1 MYVPP
6 LPENALQ
13 IDTYSRYALFLPVWL
28 CCFIYDSMVWSVCF
42 CRYGLVM
49 LSSPRT
55 LLLSFPFLNHP
66 TSHLFP
72 LFMRFLEWLVT
83 SFSSSFFLSIYL
95 CYLLRWWC
103 IMIVFKMTSIR
114 CNAHIRCHFRSYKT
128 SYKPIFL
135 YISYMI
141 YIGTFEV

>member
-1 MYVPP
+1 MCT
-6 LPENALQ
+6 LIAGNALQ
-13 IDTYSRYALFLPVWL
+13 IDIYNGYVLFLPVWL

-55 LLLSFPFLNHP
+55 FLFSFPFP
-66 TSHLFP
+66 KSP
-72 LFMRFLEWLVT
+72 Y
-83 SFSSSFFLSIYL
+83 FSSIPFVHAVFGVVGNLFFVFFFLSIYL

-128 SYKPIFL
+128 SHKPIFL